1 MALEEK
7 TIMLDGKKC
16 TFWTLSKAGIKL
28 QALAKKSKAARH
40 KKIKQMLQEYFNVHT
55 IQIEDESSK
64 HKGHSQSTGGHFK
77 LNIISF
83 LRGISNNCF
92 Q

>member
-1 MALEEK
+1 M
-7 TIMLDGKKC
+7 I
-16 TFWTLSKAGIKL
+16 S
-28 QALAKKSKAARH
+28 

-77 LNIISF
+77 LNIISNDF
-83 LRGISNNCF
+83 LNKTLIERHRMIYKVLEPMMKKEIHALSI
-92 Q
+92 QARTEKEIYI

>member
-40 KKIKQMLQEYFNVHT
+40 KKIKQMLIGKE
-55 IQIEDESSK
+55 
-64 HKGHSQSTGGHFK
+64 
-77 LNIISF
+77 
-83 LRGISNNCF
+83 
-92 Q
+92 

>member
-16 TFWTLSKAGIKL
+16 TIWTLSKAGIKL

-40 KKIKQMLQEYFNVHT
+40 KKIKQMLIGKE
-55 IQIEDESSK
+55 
-64 HKGHSQSTGGHFK
+64 
-77 LNIISF
+77 
-83 LRGISNNCF
+83 
-92 Q
+92 